1 MSCGRWVVSASGI
14 ACKRNW
20 KFVSASPTFQRV
32 VENIERGKR
41 ALVSLKIHLE
51 SCINEQLKTN
61 PPEMIRWWSYDYT
74 EMNCVRVKCLV
85 FLIPIY
91 FCSIRETF
99 RATRRLF
106 RTMEEKI
113 EVCNGHLPSDCVDKT
128 WFPGSRIAS
137 DCNVYFHLLPSIH
150 FTLKQ
155 FCNGT
160 WISKAIL
167 FNFLLKILQTFRFPI
182 HSERTAGNRRD
193 TQTWQTKVALN
204 SDKALLCWGRYTWR
218 DIFDPSACAWVYCSH
233 TQRGAGEWK
242 SPKSRPFGWGKNKLH
257 GFDPLFLLVDSS
269 GIHFFYDNF
278 PRSVTIHNLT
288 ITLAWDYSICKC
300 LPGLNFTSVR
310 FFLVEKRELEWD
322 VEIESWYI
330 LNLVCSMQIIFIHQ
344 KLQNR
349 FWSFPTFNPASGNI
363 MKNLHYHPLH
373 IVGISY
379 YTMTLMLLVTK
390 GYKQSCVAKKV
401 PASTIAERLKK
412 LLRKINCPPGPPP
425 HSRVHPSNRSSQL
438 SRFCYSLVKIKHKLQ

>member
-1 MSCGRWVVSASGI
+1 MGSFRF
-14 ACKRNW
+14 RDRMQLNW

-41 ALVSLKIHLE
+41 ALVSLKIRLE

-91 FCSIRETF
+91 FYSIRQTF
-99 RATRRLF
+99 RATRRRF

-155 FCNGT
+155 FCNET

-167 FNFLLKILQTFRFPI
+167 FNFLLKILQIFRFPI

-193 TQTWQTKVALN
+193 TQT
-204 SDKALLCWGRYTWR
+204 
-218 DIFDPSACAWVYCSH
+218 
-233 TQRGAGEWK
+233 
-242 SPKSRPFGWGKNKLH
+242 
-257 GFDPLFLLVDSS
+257 
-269 GIHFFYDNF
+269 
-278 PRSVTIHNLT
+278 
-288 ITLAWDYSICKC
+288 
-300 LPGLNFTSVR
+300 
-310 FFLVEKRELEWD
+310 
-322 VEIESWYI
+322 
-330 LNLVCSMQIIFIHQ
+330 
-344 KLQNR
+344 
-349 FWSFPTFNPASGNI
+349 
-363 MKNLHYHPLH
+363 
-373 IVGISY
+373 
-379 YTMTLMLLVTK
+379 
-390 GYKQSCVAKKV
+390 
-401 PASTIAERLKK
+401 
-412 LLRKINCPPGPPP
+412 
-425 HSRVHPSNRSSQL
+425 
-438 SRFCYSLVKIKHKLQ
+438 